1 VVTISTWITR
11 LEQLRRKSTEAGV
24 DIDEAHMVLTIMAN
38 AMKCPLFTQLDHE
51 HYDDLTN
58 HDLATVKAYW
68 AKKYKAHKKFNR
80 DQSTTNEYES
90 IAFTVEPPPSVVPP
104 TGENDY
110 DTYVSALEDVIA
122 RQLVEREDALTVNTN
137 ATPTITMAN
146 IMAEM
151 KKELTAM
158 IAGMAANSSG
168 GPGGGGAGGGEGGGG
183 RRRRKQKY
191 GKDAD
196 GKDLPKCPTAV
207 NRPRTRQTTVSAYQR
222 MRRR

>member
-1 VVTISTWITR
+1 MTSQTTIS
-11 LEQLRRKSTEAGV
+11 
-24 DIDEAHMVLTIMAN
+24 
-38 AMKCPLFTQLDHE
+38 PP
-51 HYDDLTN
+51 
-58 HDLATVKAYW
+58 
-68 AKKYKAHKKFNR
+68 YKAHKKFNR
-80 DQSTTNEYES
+80 DQSATNEYKS
-90 IAFTVEPPPSVVPP
+90 AAFTVEPPPSVVPP

-146 IMAEM
+146 IMVEM

-158 IAGMAANSSG
+158 IAGMAANNSG
-168 GPGGGGAGGGEGGGG
+168 GPGSGGAGGGEGGGG
-183 RRRRKQKY
+183 RRRLKQKY

-196 GKDLPKCPTAV
+196 GKDLPKCPHCSKPATHK
-207 NRPRTRQTTVSAYQR
+207 QTTVSAYQR